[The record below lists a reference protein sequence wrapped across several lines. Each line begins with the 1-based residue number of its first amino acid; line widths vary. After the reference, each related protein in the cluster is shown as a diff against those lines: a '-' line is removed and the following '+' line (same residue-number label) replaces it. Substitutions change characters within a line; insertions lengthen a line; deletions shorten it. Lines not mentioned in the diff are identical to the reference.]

1 MVLGRG
7 TRAVQRLEP
16 GMTKATLPLEQFRS
30 GGFARVVVVDAERR
44 RAWTNP
50 VWWPEAGERR
60 AVSSLRVIAARG

>member
-1 MVLGRG
+1 MVLGPG

-16 GMTKATLPLEQFRS
+16 GMTRVRLPLDPIRS

-50 VWWPEAGERR
+50 VWWRLQRAG
-60 AVSSLRVIAARG
+60 S